1 MASTPAA
8 TDVTSPTRAAFLTA
22 SAAALAGCGKSFGSG
37 IVPGLSPAANQRAPS
52 ATPASPIPQSV
63 LMSPIIGEAR
73 RFDGA
78 TAPAGWIKVEGQHL
92 PVSNYRELVT
102 ILGKG
107 GSRDAATFIL
117 PAPKLGWIIAFA
129 GTYPS
134 SARAVAA
141 LHRGARMKLGV
152 SVEGI
157 NVEEAPPRFARPEP
171 APAVEKWFPGTKPT
185 ADEIEAAR
193 RSPHPISL

>member
-1 MASTPAA
+1 
-8 TDVTSPTRAAFLTA
+8 
-22 SAAALAGCGKSFGSG
+22 
-37 IVPGLSPAANQRAPS
+37 
-52 ATPASPIPQSV
+52 
-63 LMSPIIGEAR
+63 
-73 RFDGA
+73 
-78 TAPAGWIKVEGQHL
+78 
-92 PVSNYRELVT
+92 
-102 ILGKG
+102 
-107 GSRDAATFIL
+107 L